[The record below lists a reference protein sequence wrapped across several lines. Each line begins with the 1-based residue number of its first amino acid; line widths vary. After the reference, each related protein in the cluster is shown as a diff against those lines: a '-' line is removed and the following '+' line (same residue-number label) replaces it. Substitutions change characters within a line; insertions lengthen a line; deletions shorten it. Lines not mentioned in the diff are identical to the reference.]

1 MISPAILLQAAQAMG
16 KFQKNPEQILEYIPN
31 VNAAFGLIF
40 ELAEKEYPD
49 ANHLAI
55 MFDERAGQ
63 ILVHLVDISEDSKI
77 TSISKIYMAE
87 FLAQLDVPNLP
98 EVLSLIKKRESWSI
112 ISKSLFKP
120 KAQPVTTFE
129 EEMIYMAK
137 PDDQQRGG
145 SENDIESFE
154 RLKPTLANE
163 FNSGD
168 CYTLKKLLENHYSQ
182 SDIMSLLNMLKL
194 DAKWSV
200 EFHAEMCWDLWVGN
214 DYTLTEIDRIWSEN
228 NSEPIRDE

>member
-1 MISPAILLQAAQAMG
+1 MISPAILLQAAQVMS
-16 KFQKNPEQILEYIPN
+16 KFQKNPYQILEYIPN
-31 VNAAFGLIF
+31 VNAAFASIF
-40 ELAEKEYPD
+40 EIAKKEYPD
-49 ANHLAI
+49 AHHLAI

-63 ILVHLVDISEDSKI
+63 ILIHLVDISEDSEI
-77 TSISKIYMAE
+77 TSVSKMYMAE
-87 FLAQLDVPNLP
+87 FLAQLDVPNIP
-98 EVLSLIKKRESWSI
+98 EVLGMIKNRSAWSV
-112 ISKSLFKP
+112 ISKSLFKA

-137 PDDQQRGG
+137 PNEEKR
-145 SENDIESFE
+145 SAENDIESFE

-168 CYTLKKLLENHYSQ
+168 CYTLKKLMEKHYSQ
-182 SDIMSLLNMLKL
+182 SDILSLLNMIKL

-200 EFHAEMCWDLWVGN
+200 EFHEEMCWDLWVGN

-228 NSEPIRDE
+228 NSEPVRDE

>member
-77 TSISKIYMAE
+77 TSISKMYMSE
-87 FLAQLDVPNLP
+87 FLAQLDVPNIP
-98 EVLSLIKKRESWSI
+98 EVLSLIKKRESWSM

-120 KAQPVTTFE
+120 KARPVTTFE
-129 EEMIYMAK
+129 EQMIYMANSE
-137 PDDQQRGG
+137 PEQR
-145 SENDIESFE
+145 SAENDIESFE

-168 CYTLKKLLENHYSQ
+168 CYTLKKLLEKHYSQ
-182 SDIMSLLNMLKL
+182 SDILSLLNMLKL

-200 EFHAEMCWDLWVGN
+200 EFHEEMCWKLWVGD
-214 DYTLTEIDRIWSEN
+214 DYMLTEIDRIWSEN
-228 NSEPIRDE
+228 NSEPVRDE